1 MYRHVLKDEK
11 MPGMERAR
19 MKMHKIPKVRTLGV
33 RKNERSCRSE
43 EHRQGIVKTIEHKS
57 S

>member
-43 EHRQGIVKTIEHKS
+43 
-57 S
+57 